1 MKSIYKILSIIIT
14 YIIHTVYFF
23 IQEIHGGAGSV
34 SRIEYL
40 TYIVEFETIHTEDLP
55 SDWII
60 RLTMIDYG
68 CSNHDVKSSMEG
80 KSLQITSLYIK

>member
-1 MKSIYKILSIIIT
+1 M
-14 YIIHTVYFF
+14 
-23 IQEIHGGAGSV
+23 
-34 SRIEYL
+34 SRFEYL

-60 RLTMIDYG
+60 RQSTFN
-68 CSNHDVKSSMEG
+68 CSEG